1 MHEVDLHLHTTHSDG
16 TLSPTELVD
25 LCAQNGLKVIAISDH
40 DSTEGVAEAQV
51 AAIKHGIEII
61 PAIELSTD
69 VPDNEIHML
78 GYFIDMDD
86 ADFQDLLR
94 EFRAGRED
102 RGRKMVERLADLG
115 MDITWEE
122 VEHIAD
128 GGAVGRPHIAQAM
141 IERGY
146 VSVWQEAFDKYIG
159 RTGPAYVERTRL
171 EPEDAVRVLLDNG
184 ALPVMAHPLYYERE
198 DTQKLRNLVASL
210 KEAGMIG
217 LEVHYGE
224 FSESEIDMLA
234 NIAAELD
241 LVPCGGSDYHAS
253 GKPGESHP
261 RRGRPTHEHGRGPA
275 REEGYG
281 EGAMT
286 ITAAAF
292 IVGAYLLGAIPSS
305 YLVARWLKGV
315 DIRESG
321 SGNVGASNLSE
332 HVGAWV
338 GVSVG
343 VFDTIGKATVPILL
357 AQFFDQSL
365 TVQAAVGLA
374 AVLGHNWSP
383 YLQMTGG
390 RGISTVIGIMV
401 AFLMWPEMLIGVV
414 VIGIVGGLW
423 LKDLGFWTF
432 AMIVALPGL
441 VYLVGFF
448 DLFERDMTLVIL
460 FICVAIALL
469 AKRLT
474 ANWERPER
482 GYNWRVFLYRILWD
496 RDVRRQEEWTRRG
509 IEGEA
514 T

>member
-1 MHEVDLHLHTTHSDG
+1 MTV
-16 TLSPTELVD
+16 TEL
-25 LCAQNGLKVIAISDH
+25 
-40 DSTEGVAEAQV
+40 
-51 AAIKHGIEII
+51 
-61 PAIELSTD
+61 
-69 VPDNEIHML
+69 
-78 GYFIDMDD
+78 
-86 ADFQDLLR
+86 
-94 EFRAGRED
+94 
-102 RGRKMVERLADLG
+102 
-115 MDITWEE
+115 
-122 VEHIAD
+122 
-128 GGAVGRPHIAQAM
+128 
-141 IERGY
+141 
-146 VSVWQEAFDKYIG
+146 
-159 RTGPAYVERTRL
+159 
-171 EPEDAVRVLLDNG
+171 
-184 ALPVMAHPLYYERE
+184 
-198 DTQKLRNLVASL
+198 
-210 KEAGMIG
+210 
-217 LEVHYGE
+217 
-224 FSESEIDMLA
+224 
-234 NIAAELD
+234 
-241 LVPCGGSDYHAS
+241 
-253 GKPGESHP
+253 
-261 RRGRPTHEHGRGPA
+261 
-275 REEGYG
+275 
-281 EGAMT
+281 
-286 ITAAAF
+286 AF
-292 IVGAYLLGAIPSS
+292 IIGAYLLGAIPSS

-401 AFLMWPEMLIGVV
+401 AFLMWPEMLIGVA

-432 AMIVALPGL
+432 AMIVTLPGL

-460 FICVAIALL
+460 FVCVAIALL

-509 IEGEA
+509 IEGEGV
-514 T
+514 